1 MRDVRIAVY
10 AWIALAAARR
20 ICRKAMSP
28 ARNPKV
34 DVEKE
39 REKFWNSPAA
49 QKWLTES
56 QREVQT
62 HIDRETLAEL
72 VRRQKPAAQHSP
84 DKHDSVVSAILGTA
98 AKIDAS
104 STRGRPSFA
113 MSHPDTPKEVVDKVR
128 DAVGPDAKVE
138 LVQAH
143 D

>member
-1 MRDVRIAVY
+1 MRSIRIAVY
-10 AWIALAAARR
+10 IWIALAAARR

-84 DKHDSVVSAILGTA
+84 DKHDAIVSAILGAA
-98 AKIDAS
+98 AKIEKSAV
-104 STRGRPSFA
+104 RGKAAWA
-113 MSHPDTPKEVVDKVR
+113 MFEEDCSWDYARKLD
-128 DAVGPDAKVE
+128 
-138 LVQAH
+138 
-143 D
+143 

>member
-1 MRDVRIAVY
+1 
-10 AWIALAAARR
+10 
-20 ICRKAMSP
+20 MSP

-72 VRRQKPAAQHSP
+72 VRRQKSAERQSP
-84 DKHDSVVSAILGTA
+84 DKQDAIVSAILGAA

-113 MSHPDTPKEVVDKVR
+113 MLHPDTPKGVVGKVM

-143 D
+143 G

>member
-10 AWIALAAARR
+10 VWIALAAARR

-39 REKFWNSPAA
+39 RDKFWNGPAA

-62 HIDRETLAEL
+62 HIDREILSEL
-72 VRRQKPAAQHSP
+72 VRRQKPAAQHSS
-84 DKHDSVVSAILGTA
+84 DKNDAIVSNILGIA
-98 AKIDAS
+98 AKIDARS
-104 STRGRPSFA
+104 NRGRPSFA
-113 MSHPDTPKEVVDKVR
+113 MLPAGTPKEVVDKVR

-138 LVQAH
+138 LVQGNA
-143 D
+143 

>member
-10 AWIALAAARR
+10 LWIALAAARR

-39 REKFWNSPAA
+39 HEKFWNSPAA

-72 VRRQKPAAQHSP
+72 VRRQKPAP
-84 DKHDSVVSAILGTA
+84 DKHDAVVSAILGVA

-104 STRGRPSFA
+104 SSRGRPSFA
-113 MSHPDTPKEVVDKVR
+113 MLHPDTPKEVVDKVM

-138 LVQAH
+138 LVQGNA
-143 D
+143 